1 MRLFSGTNQEQTKD
15 KKIRRNFYRVWTIIG
30 LLVLVYVLGFIMKTL
45 SVPIAVTIWTAIIVF
60 CLSGVVSF
68 FEKRGL
74 NRILGTAI
82 AYIGMF
88 VVLGALFALLFSPVF
103 GIGDQF
109 QGFIEELPIYVERVV
124 SWGEEVRTTHLAFLQ
139 NDVMEKWVDEATASL
154 TVWATD
160 VAKNSANT
168 LVTIGS
174 SIGNFFV
181 IIGFALIISFWILM
195 ELPALGR
202 ECRRIVAG
210 KFEQDFEMITS
221 TISRV
226 VGGFIKATLIYCT
239 LIGIGCAIA
248 FMIIGLP
255 NAIALGA
262 IVGLFNI
269 IPVIGGWLGAA
280 IPGIVGLFVSPWVA
294 LIALIVTVAIQTFI
308 YTFVS
313 PKLMADSVDAHPALV
328 LLAMLLGLAVGGAM
342 NGLVGSLVGML
353 ASVPAAAALKAIF
366 VYYFEKNTGRQIVS
380 EDGVLFKGV
389 PAAVEDSDVNP
400 LEDAASSLRGV
411 KRQAPVAKPRDGKLS
426 GIAKL
431 IGGSAIDKEKAEDLT
446 DKEKKS
452 KD

>member
-1 MRLFSGTNQEQTKD
+1 MRLFNGTSQGQTKD

-30 LLVLVYVLGFIMKTL
+30 LIVLVYILGILMGTL
-45 SVPIAVTIWTAIIVF
+45 SVPIAVSVWTAIIVF
-60 CLSGVVSF
+60 CLSGPVNF

-74 NRILGTAI
+74 NRVLGTAI
-82 AYIGMF
+82 AYIGML
-88 VVLGALFALLFSPVF
+88 VLLGGLSALLFSPVF
-103 GIGDQF
+103 GVGDQF
-109 QGFIEELPIYVERVV
+109 QAFIHELPVYIERVV
-124 SWGEEVRTTHLAFLQ
+124 TWAQDLRSTHLSFLQ
-139 NDVMEKWVDEATASL
+139 NEVTEKWVDEAASSL
-154 TVWATD
+154 MIWATD
-160 VAKNSANT
+160 MAKNSANT
-168 LVTIGS
+168 LMAVGS
-174 SIGNFFV
+174 SVGNFFV
-181 IIGFALIISFWILM
+181 IIGFAMIISFWLLM

-202 ECRRIVAG
+202 ECKRIVAG

-248 FMIIGLP
+248 FMILGLP

-269 IPVIGGWLGAA
+269 IPVVGGWIAAA
-280 IPGIVGLFVSPWVA
+280 IPALVGLFVSPLVA
-294 LIALIVTVAIQTFI
+294 LLALLITIAIQTFI
-308 YTFVS
+308 YAFVS

-328 LLAMLLGLAVGGAM
+328 LLAMLMGLAIGGAM
-342 NGLVGSLVGML
+342 NGLLGSLVGML
-353 ASVPAAAALKAIF
+353 ASVPAVAALKAIF

-380 EDGVLFKGV
+380 EDGVIFKGV
-389 PAAVEDSDVNP
+389 PAAAEDSDVNP

-411 KRQAPVAKPRDGKLS
+411 KRQAPAAKPLEGKLS

-431 IGGSAIDKEKAEDLT
+431 INGGVDDQENADKTTNKG
-446 DKEKKS
+446 KKS